1 MRMQLGLPESMLSP
15 CLAHAQQISARSRK
29 PPSGVLNIICASHA
43 IRSAMRYLPNA
54 LTVGRILL
62 TPVVLFLLTV
72 PTWWGQVSALVLF
85 LVASASD
92 YLDGR
97 LARAWNVKSRFGQF
111 LDPLA
116 DKILVLGLFITF
128 AVVEPGVVPWWAVVV
143 IALRDVGVTA
153 LRSYAEAQ
161 GRTLATFRIAK
172 SKTAAQMAFLLALL
186 CVRVAQYSGPVTS
199 DFATY
204 LIDSF
209 ILYGALVGVVLL
221 TVGTGLLY
229 AIAPQEETIRP
240 NPPRSSVSK

>member
-1 MRMQLGLPESMLSP
+1 M
-15 CLAHAQQISARSRK
+15 H
-29 PPSGVLNIICASHA
+29 
-43 IRSAMRYLPNA
+43 YLPNA

-72 PTWWGQVSALVLF
+72 PTWWGQMSALVLF
-85 LVASASD
+85 LVASVSD

-116 DKILVLGLFITF
+116 DKILVLGLFIMF
-128 AVVEPGVVPWWAVVV
+128 AIVEPEVVPWWAVVA

-172 SKTAAQMAFLLALL
+172 SKTAAQMAFLLVLL
-186 CVRVAQYSGPVTS
+186 IVRVAQHSGPAAS

-204 LIDSF
+204 LISSS
-209 ILYGALVGVVLL
+209 ILYGALVIVVVL

-240 NPPRSSVSK
+240 NPPRSSVSQ

>member
-1 MRMQLGLPESMLSP
+1 
-15 CLAHAQQISARSRK
+15 
-29 PPSGVLNIICASHA
+29 
-43 IRSAMRYLPNA
+43 MRYLPNA
-54 LTVGRILL
+54 LTISRILL

-72 PTWWGQVSALVLF
+72 PTWWSQMSALVLF

-97 LARAWNVKSRFGQF
+97 LARAWNAKSRFGQF

-128 AVVEPGVVPWWAVVV
+128 AIVEPKVVPWWAVIA
-143 IALRDVGVTA
+143 IALRDIGVTA
-153 LRSYAEAQ
+153 LRSYAESQ

-186 CVRVAQYSGPVTS
+186 IVRVAQHSGPATS
-199 DFATY
+199 DFAAY
-204 LIDSF
+204 LVSSQ
-209 ILYGALVGVVLL
+209 ILYGALVVVVLL

-229 AIAPQEETIRP
+229 AFAPQEETIRP
-240 NPPRSSVSK
+240 NPPRSSVSQ